1 MRSFAYAHDS
11 SQKWCFDLLCDSLL
25 FCTRLDGKSCVSSHD
40 IRKWTRKNGLTNRA
54 EARLC
59 RNVGVVDVVHY
70 DVVTVGDIAGVYMIS
85 VLLVLVI
92 LRSTYGQCSRSSP
105 H

>member
-1 MRSFAYAHDS
+1 
-11 SQKWCFDLLCDSLL
+11 LLGDSLL
-25 FCTRLDGKSCVSSHD
+25 FCTRLGGKSCVSSHN
-40 IRKWTRKNGLTNRA
+40 IRKWTRKNSRTNRA

-59 RNVGVVDVVHY
+59 RNVGVVDVVY
-70 DVVTVGDIAGVYMIS
+70 YVVGAVGDLAGVCMIS

-92 LRSTYGQCSRSSP
+92 WRSTYGQCSRSSP